1 MSKVIADLSM
11 SLDGFI
17 AEPNVSVEVPMG
29 EGGERLHEWLSE
41 GGVDAEIARE
51 LSETA
56 GATVVGRRMF
66 DVGVGEWEDT
76 PYPVPCFVLTHE
88 QREELT
94 MKSGTFTFVTDGIES
109 ALEQAKEAPGEKDV
123 IVMGGANIVQQFLRA
138 GLVDEMSLHLIP
150 VLLGDGVRLFD
161 GIGNELIELESTR
174 VIDSPRVTHISYR
187 IVKED

>member
-138 GLVDEMSLHLIP
+138 GLVDEMSLHLVP

-174 VIDSPRVTHISYR
+174 VIDSPEVTHISYR

>member
-17 AEPNVSVEVPMG
+17 AEPNVSVEVPMS

-109 ALEQAKEAPGEKDV
+109 ALEQAKEAAGEKDV

-138 GLVDEMSLHLIP
+138 GLVDEMSLHLVP

-174 VIDSPRVTHISYR
+174 VIDSPEVTHISYR

>member
-66 DVGVGEWEDT
+66 DVGVEEWEDT

-109 ALEQAKEAPGEKDV
+109 ALEQAKEAAGEKDV

-138 GLVDEMSLHLIP
+138 GLVDEMSLHLVP

-174 VIDSPRVTHISYR
+174 VIDSPGVTHISYR

>member
-1 MSKVIADLSM
+1 
-11 SLDGFI
+11 
-17 AEPNVSVEVPMG
+17 
-29 EGGERLHEWLSE
+29 
-41 GGVDAEIARE
+41 VDAEIARE

-109 ALEQAKEAPGEKDV
+109 ALEQAKEAAGEKDV

-138 GLVDEMSLHLIP
+138 GLVDEMSLHLVP

-174 VIDSPRVTHISYR
+174 VIDSPEVTHISYR

>member
-17 AEPNVSVEVPMG
+17 AGPNVSVEVPMG

-109 ALEQAKEAPGEKDV
+109 ALEQAKEAAGEKDV

-138 GLVDEMSLHLIP
+138 GLVDEMSLHLVP

-174 VIDSPRVTHISYR
+174 VIDSPGVTHISYR